1 MQTITLSGVVVI
13 GSLAGL
19 RLIVIVLAFMALRR
33 EDTTLV
39 DLDARRLRLQ
49 VLKMPTRCRSR
60 VGPPAPD
67 HDTAPLGASEKS
79 S

>member
-19 RLIVIVLAFMALRR
+19 RLIVIVLAFKALRH
-33 EDTTLV
+33 EDTTRI

-49 VLKMPTRCRSR
+49 VLKMPTRCRST

-67 HDTAPLGASEKS
+67 QDTAPLRTGEKS
-79 S
+79 N